1 VETLEWEEEFEDEVT
16 IHHGFSV
23 PRLPFIDA
31 MGKIARSDSPLNQI
45 FGQKFKNC
53 KNSRALQA
61 SWMQPMTGWFAGF
74 VNSNFFK
81 LMSAGVIML
90 NYYYIIYQT
99 DFKMSH
105 MGESEPDAMF
115 VIEICFTA
123 FYVWELCCQLVAQR
137 KDFFLGSDKLW
148 NLFDMA
154 IVFVSVVELLVT
166 LGGGTSIN
174 LSFLRVLRFL
184 KISRVLRM
192 FSALRLC
199 KEIRIM
205 VDALSG
211 SFLIFV
217 FCSIMLA
224 MFYSIFAIFFVQGA
238 TAYLESTPEVD
249 LKVLRN
255 IKDDFGSVSAT
266 MLSLFMAI
274 SGGNDWSQ
282 YHETVT
288 AVGTTYNFLF
298 LFFIAFSSI
307 AFLNV
312 ITGVFAEKALSLASP
327 SSDEL
332 MVRRTEKERKDAQEL
347 VSLLQRVFGENGPAD
362 LGEESFE
369 CFLDHPEVKRYFEVR
384 GMRPCA
390 ASRFFMLLLEIHQT
404 ETVDFGTFVSAVVK
418 LDGMACSMDLHVLSA
433 ELKSMQLKHNHL
445 GQFLK
450 ENLGRLI
457 ADVETKSDKMA
468 AIPGQIY
475 AHGHKPC
482 HGKDKAFVSRTPA
495 DIVGKILLEERE
507 ETPSASS
514 AMASTVLDSHESI
527 GSFQEVH
534 DVQNIDCT
542 ALDFS
547 APDQPSSSPELSSFL
562 SMGRVEL

>member
-1 VETLEWEEEFEDEVT
+1 LENQAFALLAFESAMQDRDRLLVELRAAYDEQRLEQERSMEHFLERIASLCEVSGASSSPTPLADAVRGLIEQPCKRKACIESEEQPATSQKSPPLRLKKQPSGGIETEHYCPAGGDCNPPSSVKEVETLEWEEEFEDEVT

-74 VNSNFFK
+74 VSSNFFK

-115 VIEICFTA
+115 AIEICFTA

-154 IVFVSVVELLVT
+154 IVLVSVVELLVT

-249 LKVLRN
+249 RKVLRN

-312 ITGVFAEKALSLASP
+312 ITGVCRE
-327 SSDEL
+327 
-332 MVRRTEKERKDAQEL
+332 
-347 VSLLQRVFGENGPAD
+347 GP
-362 LGEESFE
+362 E
-369 CFLDHPEVKRYFEVR
+369 
-384 GMRPCA
+384 
-390 ASRFFMLLLEIHQT
+390 
-404 ETVDFGTFVSAVVK
+404 
-418 LDGMACSMDLHVLSA
+418 
-433 ELKSMQLKHNHL
+433 
-445 GQFLK
+445 
-450 ENLGRLI
+450 
-457 ADVETKSDKMA
+457 
-468 AIPGQIY
+468 
-475 AHGHKPC
+475 
-482 HGKDKAFVSRTPA
+482 
-495 DIVGKILLEERE
+495 
-507 ETPSASS
+507 
-514 AMASTVLDSHESI
+514 
-527 GSFQEVH
+527 
-534 DVQNIDCT
+534 
-542 ALDFS
+542 
-547 APDQPSSSPELSSFL
+547 SSFTL
-562 SMGRVEL
+562 IG